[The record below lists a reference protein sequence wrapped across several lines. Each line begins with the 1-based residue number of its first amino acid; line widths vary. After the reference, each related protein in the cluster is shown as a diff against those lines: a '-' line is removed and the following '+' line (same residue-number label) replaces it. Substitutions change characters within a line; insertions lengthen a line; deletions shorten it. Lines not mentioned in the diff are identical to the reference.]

1 MNIFDGQF
9 SGMSGVD
16 MYRAWVTPELYP
28 HQKPALLANWPDEDK
43 EMFVG
48 AEWTRGYNRKETE
61 WQTDSLQS

>member
-28 HQKPALLANWPDEDK
+28 NKKRALIENWDPQDI
-43 EMFVG
+43 EMYVG
-48 AEWTRGYNRKETE
+48 RATH
-61 WQTDSLQS
+61 DS

>member
-28 HQKPALLANWPDEDK
+28 NQKRALIENWDPQDI
-43 EMFVG
+43 EMYVG
-48 AEWTRGYNRKETE
+48 GRSASYNRKET
-61 WQTDSLQS
+61 DA